1 MSFYLFVYGTLKRDE
16 PEHHYLEYET
26 NGTSKFVSTAQTV
39 KRYPLI
45 IDTQYNIPF
54 LIHREGMG
62 HRILGEIY
70 EVDERM
76 MKTIDELKSHPNL
89 YCRLQDSVRIFVED
103 EEDVK
108 NIPVMKCW
116 MYFITDLKRDVG
128 PVMLR
133 SYHSDGYHGRPFLLR
148 GSCFKAV
155 NGFDVWRMNLEDESG
170 RSAE

>member
-116 MYFITDLKRDVG
+116 MYFITDLKRDKCLATIFVLY
-128 PVMLR
+128 VF
-133 SYHSDGYHGRPFLLR
+133 STCDDNFWFQDLR
-148 GSCFKAV
+148 GNLYVDAFQCLYRLEPF
-155 NGFDVWRMNLEDESG
+155 GFV
-170 RSAE
+170 